1 MLIYFFYHL
10 CNSEAILVGMVKFI
24 RFRVLKKKINMAS
37 TAPWMPPPDRI
48 IELYEK
54 LAAEAEAGRP
64 AVLDLQWKCPGRR
77 PPPQEQEEQ
86 QEAEEKEEV
95 KPETK
100 TNHMD
105 FEDEEDEAV
114 PFSTPTRGRT
124 PGGPKGSARKKTT
137 SLDNVLSNMRRH
149 RIEEKEYAEEQKKS

>member
-1 MLIYFFYHL
+1 MKKGGGGEG
-10 CNSEAILVGMVKFI
+10 EAE
-24 RFRVLKKKINMAS
+24 NN
-37 TAPWMPPPDRI
+37 PPPNRI

-86 QEAEEKEEV
+86 QEAEEKEEA

>member
-1 MLIYFFYHL
+1 MT
-10 CNSEAILVGMVKFI
+10 SAE
-24 RFRVLKKKINMAS
+24 
-37 TAPWMPPPDRI
+37 PWLPPPDRI

-54 LAAEAEAGRP
+54 LAAEAEAGKP

-86 QEAEEKEEV
+86 QEAEEKEV
-95 KPETK
+95 AKPETK

-105 FEDEEDEAV
+105 FEDEDEAV
-114 PFSTPTRGRT
+114 PFATPTRGRT

-137 SLDNVLSNMRRH
+137 SLDNIL
-149 RIEEKEYAEEQKKS
+149 ATF

>member
-1 MLIYFFYHL
+1 MLEL
-10 CNSEAILVGMVKFI
+10 TTNTTFI
-24 RFRVLKKKINMAS
+24 HCREIKKLNMTS

-54 LAAEAEAGRP
+54 LAAEADAGRP
-64 AVLDLQWKCPGRR
+64 AVLELQWKCPGRR
-77 PPPQEQEEQ
+77 PPPQDQDEQ
-86 QEAEEKEEV
+86 QEAEEEEEA

-114 PFSTPTRGRT
+114 PFATPTRGRT